1 VVGKSAVFVGIRVSA
16 KKRGAKG
23 LEGRELINSGKDN
36 NDSVVKEEI
45 GMHLLK
51 TSLVIF
57 LFSFVGCATG
67 AYNVATL
74 DKQEA
79 GSGYCHK
86 KLQPIGPT
94 DPARPTVIG
103 EGDYIDY
110 YGPCDGPSIAEQIQ
124 QQKRFEQFRF
134 GRDYMDEG

>member
-1 VVGKSAVFVGIRVSA
+1 M
-16 KKRGAKG
+16 
-23 LEGRELINSGKDN
+23 N
-36 NDSVVKEEI
+36 
-45 GMHLLK
+45 LLK

-57 LFSFVGCATG
+57 LFSMVGCATG

-79 GSGYCHK
+79 GGGYCHK

-94 DPARPTVIG
+94 DPARPTAMG

-110 YGPCDGPSIAEQIQ
+110 YGPCAGPSIAEQIKA
-124 QQKRFEQFRF
+124 QKRFEQFRF